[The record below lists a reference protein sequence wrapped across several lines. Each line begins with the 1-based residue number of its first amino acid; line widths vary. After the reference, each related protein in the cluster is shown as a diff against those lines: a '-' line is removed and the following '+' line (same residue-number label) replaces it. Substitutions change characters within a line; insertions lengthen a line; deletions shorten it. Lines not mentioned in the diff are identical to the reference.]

1 MKSSQI
7 ISGCFV
13 QKAKGKGPSYPLR
26 PYQLAKT
33 CPHVG
38 NDRRLLTTSSTGE
51 QDPPPIHTP
60 RPALT
65 KHRQGAQQN
74 YHHSKQ
80 VTPPAQKCR
89 NCRGSWPHVGGQNK
103 CPAFNTTYRNC
114 SKLHHFAS
122 VCKSAPAK
130 PSRFSNKRKTIRN
143 IQESSELDHDAESTD
158 EDPEYIFHTNPASEK
173 LPRLMVMSND

>member
-1 MKSSQI
+1 MPIQR
-7 ISGCFV
+7 SGRRN
-13 QKAKGKGPSYPLR
+13 QELREKG
-26 PYQLAKT
+26 
-33 CPHVG
+33 
-38 NDRRLLTTSSTGE
+38 LTTALDLTNLLKHARTLEMTEEYCKQLPQYPQQVNKIHHRSTL
-51 QDPPPIHTP
+51 

-89 NCRGSWPHVGGQNK
+89 NCGGSRPHVGGQNK
-103 CPAFNTTYRNC
+103 CPAFNKTFCNC

-130 PSRFSNKRKTIRN
+130 PSRFSSKRKTIRN

-158 EDPEYIFHTNPASEK
+158 EDC
-173 LPRLMVMSND
+173 